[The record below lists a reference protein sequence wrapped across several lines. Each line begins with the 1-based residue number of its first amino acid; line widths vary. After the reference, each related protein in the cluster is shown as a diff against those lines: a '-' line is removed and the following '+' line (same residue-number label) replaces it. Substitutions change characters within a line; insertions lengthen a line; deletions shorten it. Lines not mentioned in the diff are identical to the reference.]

1 MYTKMAYCH
10 KQLFD
15 AAKDLKKNGTNVA
28 GITVWGVIEP
38 NSWLHSQ
45 SNVGGGADG
54 SKQCPLLFD
63 GKYCQSGRGKPS
75 FGSILEVLPPSMV
88 EVVQRGTG

>member
-1 MYTKMAYCH
+1 
-10 KQLFD
+10 
-15 AAKDLKKNGTNVA
+15 LKKNIAVYQLVRYTA
-28 GITVWGVIEP
+28 II
-38 NSWLHSQ
+38 
-45 SNVGGGADG
+45 
-54 SKQCPLLFD
+54 LLFD